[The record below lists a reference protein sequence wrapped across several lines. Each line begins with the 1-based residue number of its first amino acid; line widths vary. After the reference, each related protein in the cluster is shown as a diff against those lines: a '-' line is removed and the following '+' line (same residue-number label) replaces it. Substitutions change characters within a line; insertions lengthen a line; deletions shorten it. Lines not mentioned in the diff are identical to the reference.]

1 MPALL
6 IYLLK
11 ANIALTLFYLAY
23 RFGLRRLT
31 FYVLNRFFLLTGIV
45 CSSVFPLIDVNALL
59 QRHQQISNVV
69 AYVPDLD
76 ALQLQPANEFSVW
89 HLLVY
94 IFWVGV
100 AAMAVRFFM
109 QLLSLWR
116 LHRQSQAAVIQQ
128 LPVKA
133 LQQPVNPFSFFKNI
147 YINPSQHAPMELDA
161 ILQHEQVH
169 VKQWHTIDVMMAE
182 LNNIF
187 YWFNPGAWLMRTAV
201 RENLEFITDR
211 RMLQQ
216 GIDRKI
222 YQYNLIKVSGI
233 PYATAIANN
242 FNLSHLKNRIKM
254 MNSKRSAKYNMLRYL
269 VLGCVVAAALL
280 SLNYSR
286 AAFKH
291 AQTVAITDT
300 IPAAPMAPL
309 AADAPPLAPVA
320 PDAPVRIVPGGAP
333 LAPIAPEPRGRL
345 APAGLDTFPPPPPP
359 PPPPAPAPGRVPP
372 PPPPQAP
379 TPPPPPPVPDT
390 VRPNITIGTPD
401 PNILW
406 IVDGVETHQPKLN
419 PNDIT
424 SMNVLKGEKAQA
436 QYGEKGKH
444 GVVMITTNKGK
455 GGSGVKVINFK
466 RDSVASVRVISF
478 KRDSVRVRSVK
489 LKADTAQTINKS
501 YNVNQNTNVKTTV
514 SIRGLDSLKAQPL
527 VIVNGVV
534 KTLTALNT
542 MDKNRITSVN
552 VLKGES
558 AVSIYGSAGANGVI
572 VVNTKDT
579 VTVK

>member
-69 AYVPDLD
+69 AYVPDLG
-76 ALQLQPANEFSVW
+76 ALELQPVSEFTVW

-100 AAMAVRFFM
+100 AVMAIRFFM

-116 LHRQSQAAVIQQ
+116 LHRQAQAAVIQQ
-128 LPVKA
+128 QPVKA

-169 VKQWHTIDVMMAE
+169 VQQWHTIDVMMAE

-269 VLGCVVAAALL
+269 VLGCVVAVALL

-291 AQTVAITDT
+291 TQTVDVTDT
-300 IPAAPMAPL
+300 IPAPPVAPVAPTAPVPTIPGAAPL
-309 AADAPPLAPVA
+309 AA
-320 PDAPVRIVPGGAP
+320 
-333 LAPIAPEPRGRL
+333 IAPEPRGTL
-345 APAGLDTFPPPPPP
+345 APIAPDNLLAPVGPDTFPPPPPP
-359 PPPPAPAPGRVPP
+359 PPPVPGRVPP
-372 PPPPQAP
+372 PAVPP
-379 TPPPPPPVPDT
+379 PPPPPPVPDT
-390 VRPNITIGTPD
+390 VRLSKLTIGGPAEFKG
-401 PNILW
+401 LW
-406 IVDGVETHQPKLN
+406 IVDGVEVDKPDVNYK
-419 PNDIT
+419 DVIA
-424 SMNVLKGEKAQA
+424 MNVWKGDQAQA
-436 QYGEKGKH
+436 RYGDKGKN
-444 GVVMITTNKGK
+444 GVIEITTNKGQ
-455 GGSGVKVINFK
+455 GGSG
-466 RDSVASVRVISF
+466 VRVISF
-478 KRDSVRVRSVK
+478 KRDSIPTARVVSFKRDSIKVRAVK
-489 LKADTAQTINKS
+489 LTVDTAQTINKS
-501 YNVNQNTNVKTTV
+501 FNVNYNNNVKTAI
-514 SIRGLDSLKAQPL
+514 SIRGMDSLKVQPL
-527 VIVNGVV
+527 VIVNGKV
-534 KTLTALNT
+534 KTLAALNAIA
-542 MDKNRITSVN
+542 KNQITTVN
-552 VLKGES
+552 ILKS
-558 AVSIYGSAGANGVI
+558 DAAVAVYGKGAANGVI
-572 VVNTKDT
+572 IVQTKDT

>member
-59 QRHQQISNVV
+59 QRHQQISEVV
-69 AYVPDLD
+69 AYVPDLG
-76 ALQLQPANEFSVW
+76 ALQLQPVNEFTVW

-100 AAMAVRFFM
+100 AVMAIRFLM

-116 LHRQSQAAVIQQ
+116 LHRRSQAAVIKQ

-147 YINPSQHAPMELDA
+147 YVNPSQHAPMELDA

-169 VKQWHTIDVMMAE
+169 VEQWHTIDVMMAE

-269 VLGCVVAAALL
+269 VLGCVVAVALL

-291 AQTVAITDT
+291 TRTGDVTDT
-300 IPAAPMAPL
+300 IS
-309 AADAPPLAPVA
+309 APPVAPVA
-320 PDAPVRIVPGGAP
+320 PVAPVPTIPGVTLVPPVAAVAP
-333 LAPIAPEPRGRL
+333 VPPVT
-345 APAGLDTFPPPPPP
+345 PAAIGLDTFPPPPPP
-359 PPPPAPAPGRVPP
+359 VPAPVPP

-379 TPPPPPPVPDT
+379 PPPPPPPVPDT
-390 VRPNITIGTPD
+390 LRPSNIMIGAG
-401 PNILW
+401 NYKGLW
-406 IVDGVETHQPKLN
+406 IVDGVEVDKPNIN
-419 PNDIT
+419 PNDIVA
-424 SMNVLKGEKAQA
+424 MNVWKSEEARTR
-436 QYGEKGKH
+436 YGDKGKN
-444 GVVMITTNKGK
+444 GVIELTTNKGK
-455 GGSGVKVINFK
+455 GGSGVRVINFK
-466 RDSVASVRVISF
+466 RDSVPTVRVISF
-478 KRDSVRVRSVK
+478 KRDSVKVRSVK
-489 LKADTAQTINKS
+489 LTVDTAQTINKS
-501 YNVNQNTNVKTTV
+501 YNYNYNTNVRTAI

-527 VIVNGVV
+527 VIVNGKV

-542 MDKNRITSVN
+542 IDKNTITSVN
-552 VLKGES
+552 ILKS
-558 AVSIYGSAGANGVI
+558 DAAVSVYGKEAANGVI
-572 VVNTKDT
+572 IVNTKDT

>member
-59 QRHQQISNVV
+59 QRHQQISEVV
-69 AYVPDLD
+69 AYVPDLG
-76 ALQLQPANEFSVW
+76 ALQLQPVSEFTVW

-100 AAMAVRFFM
+100 AVMAIRFFM

-169 VKQWHTIDVMMAE
+169 VEQWHTIDVMMAE

-269 VLGCVVAAALL
+269 VLGCVVAVALL

-291 AQTVAITDT
+291 AQTGDVTDT
-300 IPAAPMAPL
+300 IPAAPVAPV
-309 AADAPPLAPVA
+309 APDAPKLAPVA
-320 PDAPVRIVPGGAP
+320 PDARVPATPGAGP
-333 LAPIAPEPRGRL
+333 LAAIVPEPRGTL
-345 APAGLDTFPPPPPP
+345 APTGPDTFPPPPPP
-359 PPPPAPAPGRVPP
+359 PAPVPGRVPP

-379 TPPPPPPVPDT
+379 PPPPPPRDPDT
-390 VRPNITIGTPD
+390 VRPKITMCPPD
-401 PNILW
+401 FKGLW
-406 IVDGVETHQPKLN
+406 IVDGVEVDKP
-419 PNDIT
+419 DIT
-424 SMNVLKGEKAQA
+424 PKDIIAINVWKPEEARPR
-436 QYGEKGKH
+436 YGDKGKN
-444 GVVMITTNKGK
+444 GVIEITTNKGK
-455 GGSGVKVINFK
+455 GRSGAGVINFK
-466 RDSVASVRVISF
+466 RDSTSTVRVVRF
-478 KRDSVRVRSVK
+478 KRDSVKVRSVT
-489 LKADTAQTINKS
+489 LTMDTAQTINKS
-501 YNVNQNTNVKTTV
+501 YNYNYNTNTNAKTTI

-527 VIVNGVV
+527 VIVNGKV

-542 MDKNRITSVN
+542 MPKDKITSVN

-558 AVSIYGSAGANGVI
+558 AVSIYGSAGVNGVI
-572 VVNTKDT
+572 MVNTKDT
-579 VTVK
+579 VTIK

>member
-59 QRHQQISNVV
+59 QRHQQISEVV
-69 AYVPDLD
+69 AYVPDLG
-76 ALQLQPANEFSVW
+76 ALQLQPVSEFTVW

-100 AAMAVRFFM
+100 AVMAIRFFM

-169 VKQWHTIDVMMAE
+169 VEQWHTIDVMMAE

-269 VLGCVVAAALL
+269 VLGCVVAVALL

-291 AQTVAITDT
+291 AQTGDVTDT
-300 IPAAPMAPL
+300 IPAA
-309 AADAPPLAPVA
+309 PLAPVA
-320 PDAPVRIVPGGAP
+320 PDAPLPVIPGLAPVAAEAPKSP
-333 LAPIAPEPRGRL
+333 LAPRV
-345 APAGLDTFPPPPPP
+345 LDTLPPPPPP
-359 PPPPAPAPGRVPP
+359 QAPAPWRVPP

-379 TPPPPPPVPDT
+379 PPPPPVPPVPDT
-390 VRPNITIGTPD
+390 VSPSKVVLCPGSFNG
-401 PNILW
+401 LW
-406 IVDGVETHQPKLN
+406 IIDGVETNKP
-419 PNDIT
+419 DIKP
-424 SMNVLKGEKAQA
+424 SDIIAMNVLKPNEARPR
-436 QYGEKGKH
+436 YGDKGKN
-444 GVVMITTNKGK
+444 GVIEITTNKGK
-455 GGSGVKVINFK
+455 GGSDVRVINFK
-466 RDSVASVRVISF
+466 RDSTPTVRIVGF
-478 KRDSVRVRSVK
+478 KRDSVKVRSVK
-489 LKADTAQTINKS
+489 LTVDTAQTINKS
-501 YNVNQNTNVKTTV
+501 HNYNTNTNVKTAI
-514 SIRGLDSLKAQPL
+514 SIHGLDSLKAQPL

-534 KTLTALNT
+534 KTMTALSTLPKNT
-542 MDKNRITSVN
+542 ITSVN
-552 VLKGES
+552 VLKS
-558 AVSIYGSAGANGVI
+558 DPATALYGKAGVNGVI
-572 VVNTKDT
+572 IIQTKDSI
-579 VTVK
+579 TVK

>member
-23 RFGLRRLT
+23 RFGLRKLT

-69 AYVPDLD
+69 AYVPDLG
-76 ALQLQPANEFSVW
+76 ALELQPVSEFTIW
-89 HLLVY
+89 YLLVY

-100 AAMAVRFFM
+100 AVMAIRFFM

-147 YINPSQHAPMELDA
+147 YINPSQHAPVELDA

-169 VKQWHTIDVMMAE
+169 VEQWHTIDVMMAE

-216 GIDRKI
+216 GIDKKI

-269 VLGCVVAAALL
+269 VLGCVVAVALL

-291 AQTVAITDT
+291 TQTVDVTDT
-300 IPAAPMAPL
+300 IPAPPVAPVAPTAPVPTIPGL
-309 AADAPPLAPVA
+309 APVAADAPKPPGALAQISLDSFPTPPPPPPPVPQA
-320 PDAPVRIVPGGAP
+320 PPPPPVPAPHPGPVPA
-333 LAPIAPEPRGRL
+333 
-345 APAGLDTFPPPPPP
+345 PPPPPP
-359 PPPPAPAPGRVPP
+359 PPK
-372 PPPPQAP
+372 
-379 TPPPPPPVPDT
+379 PDT
-390 VRPNITIGTPD
+390 NIVLSDMKGFKG
-401 PNILW
+401 LW
-406 IVDGVETHQPKLN
+406 VIDGVETKEPNFN
-419 PNDIT
+419 PDDVT
-424 SMNVLKGEKAQA
+424 TMNVWKGDQA
-436 QYGEKGKH
+436 QVRYGDKGKN
-444 GVVMITTNKGK
+444 GVIEITTNKNQGK
-455 GGSGVKVINFK
+455 PTVRVVSLK
-466 RDSVASVRVISF
+466 RDSIKVRA
-478 KRDSVRVRSVK
+478 VK
-489 LKADTAQTINKS
+489 LTTDTARTINKN
-501 YNVNQNTNVKTTV
+501 YNYNYNNNNVKTTV
-514 SIRGLDSLKAQPL
+514 TIRGLDSLKVQPL
-527 VIVNGVV
+527 VLINGKV
-534 KTLTALNT
+534 KTLAALNAIA
-542 MDKNRITSVN
+542 KNQITTVN
-552 VLKGES
+552 VLKS
-558 AVSIYGSAGANGVI
+558 DAAVAVYGKGAANGVI
-572 VVNTKDT
+572 IVQTKDT
-579 VTVK
+579 VTIK

>member
-69 AYVPDLD
+69 AYVPDLG
-76 ALQLQPANEFSVW
+76 ALELQPVSEFTVW

-100 AAMAVRFFM
+100 AVMAIRFFM

-147 YINPSQHAPMELDA
+147 YINPSQHAPVELDA

-169 VKQWHTIDVMMAE
+169 VEQWHTIDVMMAE

-269 VLGCVVAAALL
+269 VLGCVVAVALL

-291 AQTVAITDT
+291 TQTVDVTDT
-300 IPAAPMAPL
+300 IPA
-309 AADAPPLAPVA
+309 PPVAPVA
-320 PDAPVRIVPGGAP
+320 PTAPVPTIPGLAPVTADAPK
-333 LAPIAPEPRGRL
+333 LAPIN
-345 APAGLDTFPPPPPP
+345 LDSF
-359 PPPPAPAPGRVPP
+359 
-372 PPPPQAP
+372 P
-379 TPPPPPPVPDT
+379 TPPPPPPVPQAPPPPPVPAPHPAPVPAPAPPPPPPPVPDT
-390 VRPNITIGTPD
+390 NIVLSDMKGFKG
-401 PNILW
+401 LW
-406 IVDGVETHQPKLN
+406 VIDGVETREPNFN
-419 PNDIT
+419 PHDVT
-424 SMNVLKGEKAQA
+424 AMNVWKGESAVA
-436 QYGEKGKH
+436 RYGDKGKN
-444 GVVMITTNKGK
+444 GVIEITTNKGQGK
-455 GGSGVKVINFK
+455 PTIRVINLKKDSIPTVRVVSLK
-466 RDSVASVRVISF
+466 RDSVKIRA
-478 KRDSVRVRSVK
+478 VK
-489 LKADTAQTINKS
+489 LMVDTAQTINKN
-501 YNVNQNTNVKTTV
+501 YNYNNNVKTTV
-514 SIRGLDSLKAQPL
+514 AIRGLDSLKAQPL
-527 VIVNGVV
+527 VIIDGKV
-534 KTLTALNT
+534 KTLAALNAIA
-542 MDKNRITSVN
+542 KNQITTVN
-552 VLKGES
+552 VLKS
-558 AVSIYGSAGANGVI
+558 DAAVAVYGKGAANGIII
-572 VVNTKDT
+572 VQTRDT

>member
-76 ALQLQPANEFSVW
+76 ALQLQPANEFTVW

-100 AAMAVRFFM
+100 AAMAIRFFM

-291 AQTVAITDT
+291 AQTVDVTDT
-300 IPAAPMAPL
+300 IPA
-309 AADAPPLAPVA
+309 PPVAPVA
-320 PDAPVRIVPGGAP
+320 PAAPVPAIPGVPPVPPAP
-333 LAPIAPEPRGRL
+333 LAPIGPDKGVLAPIAPDKAAL
-345 APAGLDTFPPPPPP
+345 APAGPDTFPPPP
-359 PPPPAPAPGRVPP
+359 PPPPAPAPLP
-372 PPPPQAP
+372 
-379 TPPPPPPVPDT
+379 PPPPPPVPDT
-390 VRPNITIGTPD
+390 VRPSVIRIGTPD
-401 PNILW
+401 PKILW
-406 IVDGVETHQPKLN
+406 IVDGVEMHEPKLN
-419 PNDIT
+419 PEDIT
-424 SMNVLKGEKAQA
+424 SMNVWKGEEALSR
-436 QYGEKGKH
+436 YGDKGKH
-444 GVVMITTNKGK
+444 GVVVITTNKGK

-466 RDSVASVRVISF
+466 RDSAASVKVISF
-478 KRDSVRVRSVK
+478 KRDSVKVRAVN
-489 LKADTAQTINKS
+489 LTADTAQTINKS
-501 YNVNQNTNVKTTV
+501 YNVNQNTNVKTTI

-552 VLKGES
+552 VLKS
-558 AVSIYGSAGANGVI
+558 DPAVALYGKAGVNGVI
-572 VVNTKDT
+572 IIQTKDSI
-579 VTVK
+579 TVK